1 MSLKQLALEQLHKIW
16 FHYIIW
22 LQIFFMIAKVKKV
35 CFKSTQLS
43 RIGPYPV
50 AATNLSLADFS
61 RLTVTDKH
69 CFKKDHKMFGQGP
82 NSIIMYIFFLN
93 WQSNGKNRNTQYK
106 INFSP
111 TEKQIKWLK
120 SLECKKIQL
129 KVSLKVTYH
138 FNQHVAELLQKNNH
152 SWSSAV
158 VLWICP
164 DETNCV

>member
-1 MSLKQLALEQLHKIW
+1 
-16 FHYIIW
+16 
-22 LQIFFMIAKVKKV
+22 MIAKVKKV

-50 AATNLSLADFS
+50 AARNLSLADFS

-82 NSIIMYIFFLN
+82 NSIIMYIFFFKKN
-93 WQSNGKNRNTQYK
+93 RNNKKKNRNTQYK

-120 SLECKKIQL
+120 SLVKK
-129 KVSLKVTYH
+129 Y
-138 FNQHVAELLQKNNH
+138 N
-152 SWSSAV
+152 
-158 VLWICP
+158 
-164 DETNCV
+164 